1 MHTEQECLVNQR
13 GWFRGKLE
21 LVWQEND
28 LFSCGGL
35 QFNYRL
41 IGEVSVFYFLLALWF
56 HWYAEEIRNADKVSF
71 HILGNIA
78 RKISKEM
85 RREEA
90 AIKIQKNLRRQIAKK
105 DYGKTKS
112 SALTLQSGVRTMAA
126 RHEFR
131 YKLTTRAATVI
142 QVLYSLPFSYLTNSH
157 GIILSQE
164 LERTFIQL

>member
-1 MHTEQECLVNQR
+1 
-13 GWFRGKLE
+13 
-21 LVWQEND
+21 
-28 LFSCGGL
+28 
-35 QFNYRL
+35 
-41 IGEVSVFYFLLALWF
+41 
-56 HWYAEEIRNADKVSF
+56 
-71 HILGNIA
+71 
-78 RKISKEM
+78 M